1 MDQET
6 LKDNLDTNKGK
17 EVDSTANIIAIQK
30 DENIKRAEKI
40 SAALYLMSN
49 FLNDEEPIKWN
60 IRKLSTILIK
70 DISELSFSDTSDREL
85 KLHKTN
91 TTISELSSMIEIA
104 SLAGLI
110 SKMNAEIL
118 AKELGILA
126 STVSKGRNN
135 LNKLS
140 PVKIARNFFDFEN
153 KDEYEANEN
162 TQNRALSIPKQKRT
176 TIKDKSQTKPNFPIT
191 STHYLPDVSEIG
203 KAKIKEYGS
212 VAVKRNKRQS
222 FIIQVLKK
230 KKDLTIKDI
239 STIFHDCSEK
249 TIQRELSVLVDD
261 GVVVKDGERR
271 WTRYSL
277 AIGA

>member
-49 FLNDEEPIKWN
+49 FLNDEEPIKWD
-60 IRKLSTILIK
+60 IRKLSTTLIK

-126 STVSKGRNN
+126 STVSRGRNN

-140 PVKIARNFFDFEN
+140 PVKIARNFFDFDSQ
-153 KDEYEANEN
+153 DEYGVNESIK
-162 TQNRALSIPKQKRT
+162 NRTLNIPKQKRT

-249 TIQRELSVLVDD
+249 TIQRELSILVDD

>member
-1 MDQET
+1 MDQEI

-17 EVDSTANIIAIQK
+17 EVDSMANIIAIQK

-49 FLNDEEPIKWN
+49 FLNDEEPIKWD
-60 IRKLSTILIK
+60 IRKLSTTLIK
-70 DISELSFSDTSDREL
+70 NISELSFSDTSDREL

-104 SLAGLI
+104 SLASLV

-126 STVSKGRNN
+126 STASRGRNN

-140 PVKIARNFFDFEN
+140 PVKITRNFFDFEN
-153 KDEYEANEN
+153 KNEYEANDT
-162 TQNRALSIPKQKRT
+162 TQNRALNMPKQKRAA
-176 TIKDKSQTKPNFPIT
+176 IKDKSQTRPNFPIT

-249 TIQRELSVLVDD
+249 TIQRELSILVDD
-261 GVVVKDGERR
+261 GVVIKDGERR